1 MYVSGRLCC
10 TVVIVNHT
18 LVPLEVWSCIYSLSD
33 NDYHYFSQLEA
44 TNEGTWLVKMIRN
57 DWFGRKHEV
66 VSSRTVDPWFERGLP
81 AVYQLPKVLKI
92 LKSDQSTKITL
103 SIYLSSSLS
112 WVSPLVTINSFEK
125 SPKISKFSDQKILR
139 PFKNPQKNTKNCQK
153 WLEKCQSSGAK
164 SFIFTQKPL
173 FFKNFL
179 SIFRDTLVR
188 WVGCKGVTVSCAN
201 RDNIENGFVL
211 NILKQ
216 IQKKVLRYKVH
227 FKLSCKPIWRLS
239 EFLMVNFLHNYSS
252 SF

>member
-10 TVVIVNHT
+10 TVVIVIHT

-44 TNEGTWLVKMIRN
+44 TSEATWLVKMIRN

-112 WVSPLVTINSFEK
+112 WVSPLVTINSFGKPFWKYSK
-125 SPKISKFSDQKILR
+125 SPKIFQFSDQKSFKTLQKSSKTPKTVKSDWKSVNRVVSNRSFSLR
-139 PFKNPQKNTKNCQK
+139 
-153 WLEKCQSSGAK
+153 
-164 SFIFTQKPL
+164 
-173 FFKNFL
+173 
-179 SIFRDTLVR
+179 
-188 WVGCKGVTVSCAN
+188 N
-201 RDNIENGFVL
+201 RYF
-211 NILKQ
+211 
-216 IQKKVLRYKVH
+216 
-227 FKLSCKPIWRLS
+227 
-239 EFLMVNFLHNYSS
+239 
-252 SF
+252 

>member
-1 MYVSGRLCC
+1 MDFHVDQYQLISWRFQGHIITEKPCWTTVWTTLHGNTCMYREDYAAPWC
-10 TVVIVNHT
+10 IVNHT

-44 TNEGTWLVKMIRN
+44 TSEATWLVKMIRN

-112 WVSPLVTINSFEK
+112 WVSPLVTINSFGKPFWKYSK

-139 PFKNPQKNTKNCQK
+139 PFKNPQKTPKTVKSDSKSVNRVVPNRSFSLKNRYFWK
-153 WLEKCQSSGAK
+153 
-164 SFIFTQKPL
+164 F
-173 FFKNFL
+173 
-179 SIFRDTLVR
+179 SI
-188 WVGCKGVTVSCAN
+188 
-201 RDNIENGFVL
+201 NI
-211 NILKQ
+211 
-216 IQKKVLRYKVH
+216 
-227 FKLSCKPIWRLS
+227 
-239 EFLMVNFLHNYSS
+239 
-252 SF
+252 